1 MMSTTRSTQSG
12 ENDNG
17 SRHDHKSGT
26 ARSGAG
32 WRHARPYVLG
42 TASMVLL
49 VGVWQLIVSAELL
62 DSVFLPSP
70 LEVLR
75 SLADLARSGAMWKD
89 MAVSGEE
96 FAIGL
101 AISVVAG
108 TVLGILTGWYRPL
121 DEFLKPSIV
130 ILNGIPH
137 VALIPILILIYGIG
151 ITSKVVVVILSCL
164 TVMIMNVATG
174 VENVDPQ
181 LTRMASSFC
190 ASDRKMLMTVVAPAI
205 VPYFMSGL
213 RISIGR
219 AVVGVVVGE
228 IFAARAGL
236 GHRLILASDSFNMP
250 EMYATLVILAVLG
263 IVLTQGTAV
272 IERKMSKWRS

>member
-1 MMSTTRSTQSG
+1 VQSG
-12 ENDNG
+12 HAVGDDDRRRG
-17 SRHDHKSGT
+17 KSRASGN
-26 ARSGAG
+26 RSAQGRA
-32 WRHARPYVLG
+32 WRRSRPYILG
-42 TASMVLL
+42 SSSIILA
-49 VGVWQLIVSAELL
+49 VGIWQLVVSAKLL
-62 DSVFLPSP
+62 NSAFLPAP
-70 LEVLR
+70 LDVLR
-75 SLADLARSGAMWKD
+75 SLGDLVRSGDMWHD
-89 MAVSGEE
+89 MAVSGQE
-96 FAIGL
+96 FGIGL

-108 TVLGILTGWYRPL
+108 TVLGILTGWYKPL
-121 DEFLKPSIV
+121 DEFLKPGIV

-151 ITSKVVVVILSCL
+151 VTSKVVVVILSCL

-190 ASDRKMLMTVVAPAI
+190 APDRKMLLTVVAPSVI
-205 VPYFMSGL
+205 PYFMSGL

-250 EMYATLVILAVLG
+250 EMYATLVILAVLA

-272 IERKMSKWRS
+272 IERRMSKWRS